1 VRIFLLVV
9 FGAAGTLARY
19 GLQGVVQQRVSSTFP
34 AGTLTVNLLG
44 CFLLGGLAQYGLH
57 HLTIPPEWRI
67 AITVG
72 FCGAF
77 TTFSSFN
84 YETIRLLEDG
94 AWSSAALYLGVSLI
108 GGLAA
113 VLLGIRL
120 ADLL

>member
-1 VRIFLLVV
+1 MRILLLVI

-19 GLQGVVQQRVSSTFP
+19 GLQGIVQQRVSSTFP

-44 CFLLGGLAQYGLH
+44 CLLLGGVAQYGFN
-57 HLTIPPEWRI
+57 HLTFPPEWRI

-72 FCGAF
+72 FFGAF

-84 YETIRLLEDG
+84 YETVRLLEDG
-94 AWSSAALYLGVSLI
+94 AWSSAGLYLGLSLI

-113 VLLGIRL
+113 VMLGIRL

>member
-1 VRIFLLVV
+1 MRIFLLVV

-19 GLQGVVQQRVSSTFP
+19 GLQGIVQHRANTTFP

-44 CFLLGGLAQYGLH
+44 CFLLGGVGQYGLN
-57 HLTIPPEWRI
+57 HLTFPPEWRI

-72 FCGAF
+72 FFGAF

-84 YETIRLLEDG
+84 YETVRLFEDG
-94 AWSSAALYLGVSLI
+94 AWWRAALYLGISLI
-108 GGLAA
+108 GGLAL
-113 VLLGIRL
+113 VILGIRL